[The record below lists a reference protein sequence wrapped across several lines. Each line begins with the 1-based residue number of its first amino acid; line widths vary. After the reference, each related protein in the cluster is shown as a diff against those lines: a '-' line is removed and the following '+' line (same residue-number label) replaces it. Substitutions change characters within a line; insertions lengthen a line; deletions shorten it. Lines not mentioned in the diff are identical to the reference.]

1 MEPTDV
7 AAFKIYLDEV
17 KSRLIYGAARA
28 DGVRAGRVTA
38 PSAAESKLYTMLD
51 FTKKRASYLIVGPD
65 GFCPPR
71 SPGGRGMKNMSAAAA
86 NFEKR
91 GVVSYRFRKIEES
104 IV

>member
-1 MEPTDV
+1 MAIGLVNKSRSTEPTDV

-51 FTKKRASYLIVGPD
+51 FTK
-65 GFCPPR
+65 
-71 SPGGRGMKNMSAAAA
+71 RGH
-86 NFEKR
+86 R
-91 GVVSYRFRKIEES
+91 I
-104 IV
+104 

>member
-1 MEPTDV
+1 MTNGHWTGKIRLDSTEPTDV

-51 FTKKRASYLIVGPD
+51 FTKKRASYLIVGARWLLPAPQS
-65 GFCPPR
+65 GRPGHEKHVR
-71 SPGGRGMKNMSAAAA
+71 SRSQ
-86 NFEKR
+86 F
-91 GVVSYRFRKIEES
+91 
-104 IV
+104 